1 MKISSNH
8 LFYLGSHSENVK
20 LAQLRMNCS
29 KLNAHLF
36 SLHVVDSPK
45 CVCGCAVEDTSHFLM
60 KCPLYHIDRQI
71 LFQTLYNHGIHDFDV
86 SLLLYGS
93 NDNSFL
99 LNSHI
104 VNAVHTF
111 IDKSGRL

>member
-60 KCPLYHIDRQI
+60 KCPLYHIDKVYFKLCTIMEYMI
-71 LFQTLYNHGIHDFDV
+71 LMYHYYYTEVMTTAFC
-86 SLLLYGS
+86 
-93 NDNSFL
+93 
-99 LNSHI
+99 
-104 VNAVHTF
+104 
-111 IDKSGRL
+111 